1 MEKASLLDIEDH
13 DDSSSCSSTVLAP
26 TKKSSVVHFD
36 DDISQC
42 TLPTMFMNSAA
53 TTNNATSES
62 NYADGEDEELTKLRC
77 TASLM
82 DDSFDSEADEE
93 LEENKC
99 MIMTPPIAADSTLN
113 SQDVKTVKKS
123 NKSNSTAADQVK
135 EINRSSIFRK
145 PTQVETPKL
154 KLSVGPLHK
163 AVATPLPAP
172 YDETIHNSFDNSM
185 ENSLMDTTYESF
197 DELDKE
203 AIKRRRRSNKFLS
216 VYDDISAQAISKSST
231 IEKDPSKGGI
241 GKVKRM
247 SDAFST
253 AMQSV
258 AGGSWS
264 IDDKNSLSGKKR
276 PLSEISGL
284 QNLRKTWG
292 SHNYA
297 QMQLMEEQEEERM
310 RSIQHENLTAYE
322 SVTIARTESMVAA
335 ESKKEVELERDLLK
349 QQVSESKKECNVMKE
364 AMIALAEAEK
374 CRVKTIHKLE
384 KKLQKAK
391 SLRDEATASAMVAD
405 KEAASLRNRIEIL
418 EAENRSIKAKNESIS
433 AELKDKK
440 EWIERECINHKDKL
454 MTAKK
459 EAKKWQLQVE
469 ENSVEIQMLQ
479 MKLTTAKKSSNQKS
493 DHCSARRTP
502 APDGEAN
509 WSLINAFGAEDITS
523 GSELFNQQTCA
534 EKQPLE
540 TVLLSPPGQS
550 SRQLSYVQTPV
561 DKENQPNNSSP
572 LLIQKIRSTKQQSKC
587 CLCFKEAG
595 GVMKTCQCGQKSC
608 NKRAHAACLAKYKVG
623 SISTCVSHPGTPL
636 PPMPLIL
643 CAGLWKK

>member
-1 MEKASLLDIEDH
+1 MQQKEEHLQQLEQMKMEKASLLDIEDH

-42 TLPTMFMNSAA
+42 TLPTMVMHSAA

-99 MIMTPPIAADSTLN
+99 MIMSPPIAADSTLN

-253 AMQSV
+253 AVQSV
-258 AGGSWS
+258 AGGISSRAAVNTHCDVAGSWS

-297 QMQLMEEQEEERM
+297 QMQMMAEQEEERM
-310 RSIQHENLTAYE
+310 RSIQVRYNHVIYKLTYWL
-322 SVTIARTESMVAA
+322 SHQHVTHIIM
-335 ESKKEVELERDLLK
+335 
-349 QQVSESKKECNVMKE
+349 Q
-364 AMIALAEAEK
+364 
-374 CRVKTIHKLE
+374 IHKAIE
-384 KKLQKAK
+384 K
-391 SLRDEATASAMVAD
+391 
-405 KEAASLRNRIEIL
+405 
-418 EAENRSIKAKNESIS
+418 
-433 AELKDKK
+433 
-440 EWIERECINHKDKL
+440 H
-454 MTAKK
+454 
-459 EAKKWQLQVE
+459 
-469 ENSVEIQMLQ
+469 
-479 MKLTTAKKSSNQKS
+479 
-493 DHCSARRTP
+493 
-502 APDGEAN
+502 
-509 WSLINAFGAEDITS
+509 
-523 GSELFNQQTCA
+523 
-534 EKQPLE
+534 EK
-540 TVLLSPPGQS
+540 
-550 SRQLSYVQTPV
+550 
-561 DKENQPNNSSP
+561 PN
-572 LLIQKIRSTKQQSKC
+572 
-587 CLCFKEAG
+587 
-595 GVMKTCQCGQKSC
+595 
-608 NKRAHAACLAKYKVG
+608 
-623 SISTCVSHPGTPL
+623 
-636 PPMPLIL
+636 
-643 CAGLWKK
+643 